1 MASGAHLSAA
11 ASTTHSPHLDA
22 DPGMDTSSPSK
33 RRMGGD
39 ASPEAASPG
48 PKRLAQHHSGPDP
61 TRGTAASLDELTFQV
76 LKLHEQ
82 RNIDANYFKQIYNV
96 IEDHRARITI
106 AHKFMKS
113 ETARLKS
120 HITLNATLAT
130 DNDAKIKE
138 GLALLE
144 AQVISNG
151 DATAELRKDVQGAV
165 HGISQQVGATPTASS
180 DPEIQS
186 LRARASTLPKQLLT
200 AATRFFNAP
209 NHWLDSCELKKC
221 IDI

>member
-1 MASGAHLSAA
+1 M
-11 ASTTHSPHLDA
+11 
-22 DPGMDTSSPSK
+22 
-33 RRMGGD
+33 GD
-39 ASPEAASPG
+39 ASPDAASPG

-61 TRGTAASLDELTFQV
+61 TRGTTASLDELTYEV

-82 RNIDANYFKQIYNV
+82 RNIDADYFKQIYNV
-96 IEDHRARITI
+96 TEDHGARITI

-120 HITLNATLAT
+120 DITLNATLAN

-138 GLALLE
+138 GLAHLE

-151 DATAELRKDVQGAV
+151 EATAELRKDAQGAV
-165 HGISQQVGATPTASS
+165 QGISQQVGATPTASS

-186 LRARASTLPKQLLT
+186 LRSRIEEVDRKSEHISKAVTDRCNEVLQRAEALVGSLRIEEVHRHLMTLDATLSQAASQLG
-200 AATRFFNAP
+200 
-209 NHWLDSCELKKC
+209 
-221 IDI
+221 